1 MKINSWFKLETT
13 DWDEVFLKDVT
24 NVANLKKDIKSEV
37 APELD
42 AYAPGRLTLKA
53 TNQLDDTS
61 QAVELDARDS
71 LLKVLGRLHI
81 EVQDQSPVSVQNC
94 FAENV
99 WLSVYVPSGK

>member
-1 MKINSWFKLETT
+1 MANAKAWFKLENTA
-13 DWDEVFLKDVT
+13 WDEVSLEDVT
-24 NVANLKKDIKSEV
+24 NVANLKKAIKSEV

-53 TNQLDDTS
+53 TDKLDDAS

-81 EVQDQSPVSVQNC
+81 EVQDQSLVSVQNC

-99 WLSVYVPSGK
+99 WLFVYVPS